1 MNNELHSHSI
11 LWKSSN
17 HNRSPHNVGMQRTKC
32 YYCSH
37 FKIMASSGHY
47 MSETIFHIYL
57 EISQLLTKPSLQ
69 TYFALE
75 ITRGTIS
82 TLHNRRAVA
91 L

>member
-1 MNNELHSHSI
+1 
-11 LWKSSN
+11 
-17 HNRSPHNVGMQRTKC
+17 
-32 YYCSH
+32 
-37 FKIMASSGHY
+37 MASSGHY